1 MKRFFLSIRFQL
13 IFVLLFFITTVFFI
27 ISTNISDYLLQNE
40 LANQS
45 SRINIIVSQV
55 EERYEKFYEAESFL
69 RGYNSISPSLKR
81 VYINV
86 FLKPLV
92 DNYFSTISTVYS
104 NVGLG
109 YYIPVFDEPFHAVNT
124 PKPLT
129 KNLIIVSAI
138 PDSFGGGYIFAAVPY
153 ERINSNVKGI
163 VLKINRLV
171 FYLAF
176 ITVIIVLLITSFFNI
191 RILSLRR
198 GLKKLE
204 TDLDFK
210 FPKYGGEIGDIADSI
225 NSMALSLKRNIE
237 EIKRTEALKSLGLF
251 TAGIVHEIRN
261 PLTSIKGFASILSQ
275 KLKGKDEERYVITII
290 NESERLQ
297 RIADDLLKYG
307 RPSPL
312 SFSKFNLKPFFTHI
326 VEVAK
331 HYDEKKNIEF
341 KLNCS
346 DIFLVADARKLEE
359 LFLNLVINAVQ
370 AIDKNLG
377 YVEINCLEEKNHV
390 RIEIIDNGSGID
402 EKNLKDIF
410 VPFFTTKSS
419 GTGLGLAIAYRIIE
433 EHGGEIF
440 VESKV
445 GIGTKFTVV
454 LPKRES

>member
-1 MKRFFLSIRFQL
+1 MKRIFLSIRFQL
-13 IFVLLFFITTVFFI
+13 IFVLLFFITAVFFI

-40 LANQS
+40 LTNQS
-45 SRINIIVSQV
+45 SRLNIIVNQI

-69 RGYNSISPSLKR
+69 RGYNNISPSLKR

-86 FLKPLV
+86 FLKPLI

-109 YYIPVFDEPFHAVNT
+109 YYIPVFNEPFHAVNT
-124 PKPLT
+124 PKPLM
-129 KNLIIVSAI
+129 KNLIIVSEI
-138 PDSFGGGYIFAAVPY
+138 PDSFGGGYIFAAIPY
-153 ERINSNVKGI
+153 ERITSNVKGI

-225 NSMALSLKRNIE
+225 NSMALSLKKNIE

-261 PLTSIKGFASILSQ
+261 PLTSIKGFASILAQ
-275 KLKGKDEERYVITII
+275 KLQGKDEERYVMPIIT
-290 NESERLQ
+290 ESERLQ

-359 LFLNLVINAVQ
+359 LFLNLVINGVQ
-370 AIDKNLG
+370 AIDKEVG

-419 GTGLGLAIAYRIIE
+419 GTGLGLAIAYRIVE

-445 GIGTKFTVV
+445 GVGTKFTVV
-454 LPKRES
+454 LPKREL